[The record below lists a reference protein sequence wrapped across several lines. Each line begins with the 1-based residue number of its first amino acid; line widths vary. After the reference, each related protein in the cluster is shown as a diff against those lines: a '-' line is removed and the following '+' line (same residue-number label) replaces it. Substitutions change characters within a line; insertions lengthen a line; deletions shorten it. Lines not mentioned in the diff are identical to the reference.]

1 VKQRCVFKQFIAI
14 YDNLE
19 VNTRV
24 SISNNQIGEDS
35 KTAERQR
42 ERECVCE
49 RQYVAESEG

>member
-1 VKQRCVFKQFIAI
+1 MKQRCVFKQFIAI